1 MDRTEYFYKAT
12 DKLIKIYDELIQY
25 VLDDIVERVIKN
37 GVITGTA
44 EYRIWRLQEL
54 GLHLEKIREYIKKT
68 TKFSDEEINKIFK
81 EAGLVFYKPTTKL
94 FENYKINIET
104 SQYIRDVF
112 NYYVRSTKGTVNN
125 LTKTTAISSQKL
137 LIDKL
142 DQVHFRVVSGVQSY
156 SEAINEAIKEIG
168 ESDIKVRYPSG
179 HKDNLDVAVRRAV
192 VSGVNRCYADINLMR
207 AKENGYNY
215 VLVSSHLGARHIENP
230 NPKYLSHDIWQG
242 KVYKV
247 DWDKISIIDKLVFK
261 GEM

>member
-1 MDRTEYFYKAT
+1 M
-12 DKLIKIYDELIQY
+12 
-25 VLDDIVERVIKN
+25 
-37 GVITGTA
+37 
-44 EYRIWRLQEL
+44 
-54 GLHLEKIREYIKKT
+54 
-68 TKFSDEEINKIFK
+68 
-81 EAGLVFYKPTTKL
+81 
-94 FENYKINIET
+94 
-104 SQYIRDVF
+104 
-112 NYYVRSTKGTVNN
+112 

-168 ESDIKVRYPSG
+168 ASDIKVRYPSG
-179 HKDNLDVAVRRAV
+179 HEDNLDVAVRRAV
-192 VSGVNRCYADINLMR
+192 VSGVNRCYADINLIR
-207 AKENGYNY
+207 AKENNYNY

-230 NPKYLSHDIWQG
+230 NPEYLSHDIWQG